1 MKTLVGFAGSCVLTI
16 LLSFPASAQ
25 DRGGRQQGGG
35 AATAGSTAGRS
46 AVVSSAPTSSSTS
59 TPRMAVTTSN
69 SYAAPRS
76 SVSNAGYY
84 TPDLRRTSFTSSQ
97 SYFDSLSYFYW
108 VRNRYYLDG
117 YYFSRF
123 YRNTEPLLTPR
134 LARLTMSEPLSLSN
148 RLLSSIDQLE
158 AMVQARQAG
167 KEVSK
172 DDIAAKTE
180 EIRDLAKQI
189 RQDQSI
195 AFFDQRKEKDLLR
208 GTQYME
214 LGPEAITQMRE
225 MALDLNHQIRNLYEQ
240 KSTATV
246 SVQSL
251 SAPSFSSLSKGI
263 ERLSKVAAQPARK
276 GS

>member
-1 MKTLVGFAGSCVLTI
+1 MKTPVGFVALCLLAL
-16 LLSFPASAQ
+16 LLSFPLSAQ

-35 AATAGSTAGRS
+35 TAAAGSSAGRT
-46 AVVSSAPTSSSTS
+46 AVVSSAPTSSATSTS
-59 TPRMAVTTSN
+59 RTAAATSN
-69 SYAAPRS
+69 SYVAPASPVAS
-76 SVSNAGYY
+76 SASY
-84 TPDLRRTSFTSSQ
+84 TPDLRRTSFTSSR
-97 SYFDSLSYFYW
+97 SYWDSLSYFYW
-108 VRNRYYLDG
+108 VHNNFYLDR

-123 YRNTEPLLTPR
+123 YRNTEPLITPQ
-134 LARLTMSEPLSLSN
+134 LARLTMSQPLNLSN
-148 RLLSSIDQLE
+148 RLLASIDQLE
-158 AMVQARQAG
+158 GMVQAQQAG

-172 DDIAAKTE
+172 ADLAAKTE
-180 EIRDLAKQI
+180 EIRDIAKQI

-195 AFFDQRKEKDLLR
+195 VFFDQRKEKDLLR
-208 GTQYME
+208 GTQYAE

-246 SVQSL
+246 SVQAL

-263 ERLSKVAAQPARK
+263 ERLSKVVAQPARK